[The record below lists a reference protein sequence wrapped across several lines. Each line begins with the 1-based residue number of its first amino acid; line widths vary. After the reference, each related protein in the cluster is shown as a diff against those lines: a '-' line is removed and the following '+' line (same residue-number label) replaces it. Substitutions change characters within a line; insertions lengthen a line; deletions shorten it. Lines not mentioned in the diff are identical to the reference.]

1 MHIRDFI
8 MMRKREKPT
17 SNDTNQHIDTL
28 IGAHSVITGELS
40 FEGAVRIDGRFEG
53 NIHADKDGTLIVS
66 EGATIQGE
74 VRVPSLVLHGTI
86 DGNVFTTE
94 KLQLGS
100 TGCLNGDVQYNI
112 LSLAEGSSINGR
124 CSHMDERKQAQAA
137 PNKATTGKKQRPN
150 NQQKLQEV

>member
-1 MHIRDFI
+1 
-8 MMRKREKPT
+8 MMRRREKVST
-17 SNDTNQHIDTL
+17 NDHNQQIDTL

-40 FEGAVRIDGRFEG
+40 FEGSVRIDGRFKG

-66 EGATIQGE
+66 EGAIIQGE

-86 DGNVFTTE
+86 DGNVFTKE

-124 CSHMDERKQAQAA
+124 CSHMDETKQVARAA
-137 PNKATTGKKQRPN
+137 PSTKPSVKRSPN
-150 NQQKLQEV
+150 NKPELQEV